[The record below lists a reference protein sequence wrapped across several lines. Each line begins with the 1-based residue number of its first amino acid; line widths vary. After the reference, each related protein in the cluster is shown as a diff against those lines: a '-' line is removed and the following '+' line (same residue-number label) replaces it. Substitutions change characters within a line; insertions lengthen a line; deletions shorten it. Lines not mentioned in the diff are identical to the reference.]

1 MGDVLSPER
10 LLTAP
15 PQPGTAAAAWVAPLR
30 QAGAATFVATGVP
43 TRRHEAWKYSDLAQA
58 LGKTPV
64 VVDSVGPVPIELQDA
79 YLAAFV
85 DGRFDAEASTLPSS
99 VVALGAVL
107 ADPTSPFAE
116 RIGQINPTEQ
126 QCHPLLAL
134 NAARMGDGLVL
145 HLADGETLDKPLHL
159 RFTWT
164 AEGRAKDHAAHM
176 RFLVLIG
183 DGAQATLIE
192 THQGTPGFATLTTEV
207 SLGAAAA
214 LSHVRLETLSW
225 AARQSAVTVG
235 ELAANALYQG
245 FYLSEGGFF
254 ARHEALFALQG
265 AGARVELDGAFLV
278 DGKRH
283 CDNTT
288 IITHAVPD
296 TTSHQAFRGVLAGA
310 AQAAYQGC
318 VKVRPDA
325 QHTDA
330 HQMSRALLLSE
341 TARIA
346 TKPELEIFA
355 DDVKCSHGAT
365 AGELDAQALFFLRA
379 RGIPLAEARAMLIE
393 AFLQEPLEAIADAP
407 LRRLASAAITAWL
420 ATQSGEA

>member
-1 MGDVLSPER
+1 MSR
-10 LLTAP
+10 
-15 PQPGTAAAAWVAPLR
+15 TAASCSWCSFLACSSAACSADV
-30 QAGAATFVATGVP
+30 
-43 TRRHEAWKYSDLAQA
+43 SD
-58 LGKTPV
+58 
-64 VVDSVGPVPIELQDA
+64 DSNCADSIADI
-79 YLAAFV
+79 
-85 DGRFDAEASTLPSS
+85 ASI
-99 VVALGAVL
+99 AI
-107 ADPTSPFAE
+107 D
-116 RIGQINPTEQ
+116 
-126 QCHPLLAL
+126 
-134 NAARMGDGLVL
+134 LV
-145 HLADGETLDKPLHL
+145 
-159 RFTWT
+159 
-164 AEGRAKDHAAHM
+164 
-176 RFLVLIG
+176 
-183 DGAQATLIE
+183 
-192 THQGTPGFATLTTEV
+192 
-207 SLGAAAA
+207 AA
-214 LSHVRLETLSW
+214 LH
-225 AARQSAVTVG
+225 
-235 ELAANALYQG
+235 
-245 FYLSEGGFF
+245 
-254 ARHEALFALQG
+254 ALQG